1 MAEKILMPQLGESV
15 TEGTISKWLVKV
27 GDQVKKY
34 DPICEVTTD
43 KVNAE
48 VPSTHTGTISE
59 IVVSDGE
66 TVAVGTLICY
76 IALEGEAV
84 GAPAAAVETPA
95 APAQP
100 AVEPKVPQGQPK
112 QAITETYNP
121 TPETDG
127 PKQRF
132 SPAVLKM
139 AQEHNLNLSLIKGTG
154 AGGRVTRKDV
164 LAIVAA
170 GGQQAVDAAQET
182 KQAVVTAAV
191 EATIAPTA
199 VPAPAAQPTS
209 TRIEMPADQ
218 GDQVVPLTAIRKTIA
233 SKMLQSKHD
242 APHAWTVVECDVSNL
257 VGLRNRLK
265 GEFKAR
271 EGFNLT
277 FLPFFIKAVVESLK
291 EYPIINSQ
299 WAGDRIIIKKAIN
312 ISIAVATEDALFVP
326 VIKDADQKSIFGLAK
341 SIDDLSRKA
350 RSGRLSLDEMTGGTF
365 TCNNT
370 GSFGSV
376 MSAPI
381 INPPQAAILSM
392 EAIVKRPVVK
402 DNMIAIRDMVNLCL
416 SLDHRVLDGLVCG
429 RFLQSVKEK
438 LESYDQNTRIY

>member
-191 EATIAPTA
+191 EAPIAPTA
-199 VPAPAAQPTS
+199 VPAPTAQPTS

>member
-59 IVVSDGE
+59 IVVPDGE

-76 IALEGEAV
+76 VALEGEAV
-84 GAPAAAVETPA
+84 GAPATAVVTPA
-95 APAQP
+95 APVQP
-100 AVEPKVPQGQPK
+100 VAESTVQQGQTK

-132 SPAVLKM
+132 SPAVLKA

-170 GGQQAVDAAQET
+170 GGQQAVAVPQEST
-182 KQAVVTAAV
+182 QAVVTAAV
-191 EATIAPTA
+191 EAPIAPTT
-199 VPAPAAQPTS
+199 VPAPAVQPAP
-209 TRIEMPADQ
+209 TRTDMPVDQ

-429 RFLQSVKEK
+429 RFLQSVKDK